1 MDEINNLFGAEM
13 INHWIS
19 QLMAMGLTIFLIPRL
34 YVTSLFGTIFILFS
48 ISLLNAFVWDA
59 ALFFSIPTSL
69 TSSAITLFFVN
80 GLLFWVLV
88 KILPGIE
95 VDGVFPALLAPIVF
109 TIVSVLLNSYGKS
122 IDWISIGAMIFDF
135 LFELKKS
142 FQQE

>member
-1 MDEINNLFGAEM
+1 MNEINNLFGAEM

-122 IDWISIGAMIFDF
+122 IDWISIVVMIFDF